1 MVIKSTSEESML
13 RDIQETFDRL
23 RFVNMKLNLKK
34 CSFGVE
40 EGPFLGHLITKQGIR
55 ANPSKV
61 KAVTNLEPPRTLKD
75 VQSLNE
81 KLAVLR
87 QFLSK
92 GVEKSFPFFKTL
104 MSCTDKKTIQWTEDA
119 ERALRRMKE
128 LKEILPTLTVLI
140 KGEVLVMYLA
150 VSIESISVTLLA
162 RRENRQVPI
171 YFVSRVLQG
180 AELNYPE
187 LEKLILALAHV
198 EQFLSDHYITHVT
211 PPAYTPPP
219 PFLATIEPLDTL
231 LMGDMVIS
239 TTHTKENDEFIKSSV
254 DDFVPIPKVT
264 VVTSVSIDLEC
275 GMPIDTTPSP
285 YLVVLGDEKINLILR
300 DDLNTLL
307 TGDREI
313 DFNPSRDIEELECL
327 LANDPVPVPRVF
339 DEPLGNTDSM
349 SRSIETSD
357 LILEELT
364 TEIGLNDSI
373 PTEIDDGYYD
383 SEGDI
388 LYFEQLLN
396 EDTSSDL
403 SPAVLPSESSLL
415 VPPLPNIKQ
424 TCLREVEIFNP
435 FFSLT

>member
-1 MVIKSTSEESML
+1 NN
-13 RDIQETFDRL
+13 DIE
-23 RFVNMKLNLKK
+23 
-34 CSFGVE
+34 
-40 EGPFLGHLITKQGIR
+40 
-55 ANPSKV
+55 
-61 KAVTNLEPPRTLKD
+61 
-75 VQSLNE
+75 
-81 KLAVLR
+81 
-87 QFLSK
+87 
-92 GVEKSFPFFKTL
+92 
-104 MSCTDKKTIQWTEDA
+104 
-119 ERALRRMKE
+119 
-128 LKEILPTLTVLI
+128 
-140 KGEVLVMYLA
+140 
-150 VSIESISVTLLA
+150 VTLD
-162 RRENRQVPI
+162 Q
-171 YFVSRVLQG
+171 
-180 AELNYPE
+180 
-187 LEKLILALAHV
+187 

-211 PPAYTPPP
+211 PPAYIPPP

-231 LMGDMVIS
+231 LMGDRVIS

-313 DFNPSRDIEELECL
+313 DFNPSRDIEELEYL

-424 TCLREVEIFNP
+424 TCLRDG
-435 FFSLT
+435 